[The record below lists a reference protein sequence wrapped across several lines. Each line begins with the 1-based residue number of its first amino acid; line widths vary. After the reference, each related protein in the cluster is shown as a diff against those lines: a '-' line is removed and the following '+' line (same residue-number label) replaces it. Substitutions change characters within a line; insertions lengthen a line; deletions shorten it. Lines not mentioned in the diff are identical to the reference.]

1 MTTFSTSILP
11 LALRDTALTV
21 AELTDDTKPMGFE
34 AFRAICLEQVSR
46 LRAELSDAGQP
57 ADVVEDA
64 VYAQCAL
71 LDEVALGRLPD
82 DDRVAWEREPLQVR
96 EFRSHDA
103 GQALIARVE
112 RRLGEAKPVLPLLTV
127 FYGTLGLGFQG
138 RFALDGASARIALMQ
153 AIDERLDRAGWRESD
168 GPVLVTGGKAHRWW
182 AHLSPLAWITI
193 SCVGAGLVYLALDRW
208 LAAAIVPLAG

>member
-1 MTTFSTSILP
+1 
-11 LALRDTALTV
+11 
-21 AELTDDTKPMGFE
+21 MGFE

-112 RRLGEAKPVLPLLTV
+112 RRLGERKARAAAAHRFLRDI
-127 FYGTLGLGFQG
+127 GAGFPGQV
-138 RFALDGASARIALMQ
+138 
-153 AIDERLDRAGWRESD
+153 RAGWRQRTYCAD
-168 GPVLVTGGKAHRWW
+168 
-182 AHLSPLAWITI
+182 
-193 SCVGAGLVYLALDRW
+193 AGD
-208 LAAAIVPLAG
+208 